1 MRDGEPCDVLVD
13 RAHGEQ
19 TDLPRWNGV
28 FMTAPKSLI
37 LIVEDEE
44 DMLLGVQHNLEFE
57 GYRTLTAT
65 DGHEGLEK
73 ALTGV
78 ADLLILDV
86 MLPGLNGFDLLREL
100 RHRKVHTPVILL
112 TSKSL
117 EADKLN
123 GFALGAD
130 DYVTKPFSIQELLA
144 RVRAVLQRAGRRP
157 EPESLFRFGNVEVD
171 FEQHQVRR
179 DGQTVPMAL
188 KEFEI
193 LHILVRHRGEL
204 VTREQML
211 QEVWGYERDNLPETR
226 TVDNHIAKLR
236 TKVGAQHIE
245 TVPKLGYRFRG

>member
-1 MRDGEPCDVLVD
+1 MMSGKP
-13 RAHGEQ
+13 
-19 TDLPRWNGV
+19 
-28 FMTAPKSLI
+28 LI

-44 DMLLGVQHNLEFE
+44 DMLLGLQHNLEFE
-57 GYRTLTAT
+57 GYRTWTAR
-65 DGHEGLEK
+65 DGREGLEK
-73 ALTGV
+73 AATGE
-78 ADLLILDV
+78 ADLVVLDV
-86 MLPGLNGFDLLREL
+86 MLPTLNGFDLLREL
-100 RHRKVHTPVILL
+100 RHRKVRTPVILL

-144 RVRAVLQRAGRRP
+144 RVRAVLQRSGQRP
-157 EPESLFRFGNVEVD
+157 PVEALFRFSDVEVD

-179 DGQTVPMAL
+179 AGQSVSMAL

-193 LHILVRHRGEL
+193 LHLLVQRRGEL

-211 QEVWGYERDNLPETR
+211 QEIWGYEKDNLPETR

-236 TKVGAQHIE
+236 TKLGAEHIE
-245 TVPKLGYRFRG
+245 TIPKLGYRFRR

>member
-1 MRDGEPCDVLVD
+1 
-13 RAHGEQ
+13 
-19 TDLPRWNGV
+19 
-28 FMTAPKSLI
+28 MTGTKPTI

-44 DMLLGVQHNLEFE
+44 DMLHGVQHNLEFE
-57 GYRTLTAT
+57 GYRTLTAK
-65 DGHEGLEK
+65 DGSEGLEK
-73 ALTGV
+73 ALTGT

-86 MLPGLNGFDLLREL
+86 MLPSLNGFDLLREL
-100 RHRKVHTPVILL
+100 RHRKVKTPVILL

-144 RVRAVLQRAGRRP
+144 RVRAVLQRSGERQ
-157 EPESLFRFGNVEVD
+157 EPDTRVRFGDVEVD
-171 FEQHQVRR
+171 FTRHQVQRQ
-179 DGQTVPMAL
+179 GQPISMAM

-193 LHILVRHRGEL
+193 LQLLVRRRGEP

-211 QEVWGYERDNLPETR
+211 EEVWGYEKGNLPETR

-236 TKVGAQHIE
+236 TKVGAEHIE
-245 TVPKLGYRFRG
+245 TLPKLGYRFRA

>member
-1 MRDGEPCDVLVD
+1 MMGSKP
-13 RAHGEQ
+13 
-19 TDLPRWNGV
+19 
-28 FMTAPKSLI
+28 LI

-57 GYRTLTAT
+57 GYRTLTAM
-65 DGHEGLEK
+65 DGREGLDK
-73 ALTGV
+73 ALTGE

-86 MLPGLNGFDLLREL
+86 MLPSLNGFDLLREL
-100 RHRKVHTPVILL
+100 RRHKVRTPVILL

-144 RVRAVLQRAGRRP
+144 RVRAVLQRSGQRP
-157 EPESLFRFGNVEVD
+157 LLESPYRFGDVEVD

-179 DGQTVPMAL
+179 AGQLVSMAL

-193 LHILVRHRGEL
+193 LQLLVRHRGEL
-204 VTREQML
+204 VSREQML
-211 QEVWGYERDNLPETR
+211 QEVWGYEKSNLPETR

-236 TKVGAQHIE
+236 TKVGAEHIE

>member
-1 MRDGEPCDVLVD
+1 M
-13 RAHGEQ
+13 
-19 TDLPRWNGV
+19 N
-28 FMTAPKSLI
+28 APKPLI

-65 DGHEGLEK
+65 DGRQGLEK
-73 ALTGV
+73 ALTGQ

-86 MLPGLNGFDLLREL
+86 MLPSLNGFDLLREL
-100 RHRKVHTPVILL
+100 RHRRKRTPVILL

-144 RVRAVLQRAGRRP
+144 RVRAVLQRSGRRP
-157 EPESLFRFGNVEVD
+157 EPEPRFRFGDVEVD
-171 FEQHQVRR
+171 FEQHQVHRH
-179 DGQTVPMAL
+179 GEPVSMAL

-193 LHILVRHRGEL
+193 LQLLVRHRGEL

-211 QEVWGYERDNLPETR
+211 QEVWGYEKGNLPETR

-236 TKVGAQHIE
+236 TKVGAEYIE